1 MNFIN
6 GQGIKMTKVLSNHT
20 STTTTVE
27 AFEEN
32 VTGEY
37 LFIDGKLAHV
47 LNSKCTGTG
56 IMALSKMQYFVHQV
70 LCYQLIS
77 NS

>member
-1 MNFIN
+1 
-6 GQGIKMTKVLSNHT
+6 MTRILSTHT
-20 STTTTVE
+20 SDDTTVE
-27 AFEEN
+27 AFESD

-47 LNSKCTGTG
+47 LNSKCIGTG
-56 IMALSKMQYFVHQV
+56 IMALSKMQYFTHQV
-70 LCYQLIS
+70 LCYSLIS

>member
-1 MNFIN
+1 
-6 GQGIKMTKVLSNHT
+6 MTKILSTHT
-20 STTTTVE
+20 SSTTTVE
-27 AFEEN
+27 AFEED

-47 LNSKCTGTG
+47 LNSKCIGTG
-56 IMALSKMQYFVHQV
+56 IMALSKMQYFIHQV